1 MGSGARF
8 VFANAN
14 LVQNGF
20 DQLLREG
27 QITCVVTFS
36 VCRMNLHFK
45 LLQLKDGKSIQAHS
59 IVLSMVSPWFKEGLT
74 KSSLHTSFIELSE
87 VEEE

>member
-1 MGSGARF
+1 MFS
-8 VFANAN
+8 NAD
-14 LVQNGF
+14 LVQSGF

-27 QITCVVTFS
+27 QITCDVTILVS
-36 VCRMNLHFK
+36 RISRHFI

-59 IVLSMVSPWFKEGLT
+59 IILSMVSPWFKEALS
-74 KSSLHTSFIELSE
+74 KSSLHTSCIELSD